1 MSSAASRPLPRR
13 LISAWEA
20 WNRFWFRPTSPV
32 VLGLIRIVGGSII
45 LYVHLAYTVDLQE
58 FFGAHAWIGADDIRV
73 IRQEQPVPL
82 PWTNWDPPPP
92 APPPRS
98 QEEKRLIDT
107 WDWPPDQLLSQG
119 QSMWSIWFHVTDPR
133 AMWIIHGAVLL
144 CLFFFTIGLFTP
156 VTSVLSWIGM
166 ISYIQRSPTSLF
178 GLDTMM
184 NLVMLYLIIGQSGA
198 ALSVDRL
205 ILRYVRTRRALEA
218 GRTRALDLAPQP
230 RISSNLA
237 IHLIQVNLCCIYLV
251 SGLSKLAGPSWWQLN
266 AVWLTMA
273 NPEFSPL
280 YFPPFY
286 AFLSWLCSHRL
297 LWEIAICG
305 ASLFTLFTEISF
317 AFLVWLPRWRFFIIA
332 MALMMHTGIAVF
344 MGLNTFSM
352 MMGVMLLSFVP
363 PQVIEAALAKLRL
376 RAPSM
381 TLVFDPTSPRQRRA
395 VACLRAVDVLEQI
408 STESATSPVQ
418 VAMKGNGRPKP
429 GPALTLEDASGKRL
443 SGPEALHRVLR
454 ALRLVRPV
462 AWLFKMPP
470 LSRVCAAAFITEGRS
485 SEVPLSA

>member
-1 MSSAASRPLPRR
+1 M
-13 LISAWEA
+13 
-20 WNRFWFRPTSPV
+20 
-32 VLGLIRIVGGSII
+32 
-45 LYVHLAYTVDLQE
+45 
-58 FFGAHAWIGADDIRV
+58 
-73 IRQEQPVPL
+73 
-82 PWTNWDPPPP
+82 
-92 APPPRS
+92 
-98 QEEKRLIDT
+98 DT
-107 WDWPPDQLLSQG
+107 WDMPPDQVLSQG
-119 QSMWSIWFHVTDPR
+119 QTMWSIWFHVTNPR
-133 AMWIIHGAVLL
+133 TMWIIHAAVLL
-144 CLFFFTIGLFTP
+144 CMFCFTIGLFTP

-166 ISYIQRSPTSLF
+166 ISYIQRSPISLF

-184 NLVMLYLIIGQSGA
+184 NIVVLYLIIGQSGA

-218 GRTRALDLAPQP
+218 GRTRALDLAPEP
-230 RISSNLA
+230 RISANLA
-237 IHLIQVNLCCIYLV
+237 IRLIQVNLCCIYLV

-317 AFLVWLPRWRFFIIA
+317 AFLVWLPRWRYFMVA
-332 MALMMHTGIAVF
+332 MALAMHTGIAIF

-352 MMGVMLLSFVP
+352 MMAVMLMSFLPV
-363 PQVIEAALAKLRL
+363 QVLETALAKRRL

-381 TLVFDPTSPRQRRA
+381 TLVLDPTSPRQRRA

-408 STESATSPVQ
+408 SIEAATPAVQ
-418 VAMKGNGRPKP
+418 VAVKGNGRPKP

-443 SGPEALHRVLR
+443 SGPEALGRVLT

-470 LSRVCAAAFITEGRS
+470 LSRVCAAAFSTEARS

>member
-1 MSSAASRPLPRR
+1 MSTARPLLPRR
-13 LISAWEA
+13 LASAWEA
-20 WNRFWFRPTSPV
+20 WNRFWFRPASPL
-32 VLGLIRIVGGSII
+32 VLGLVRIVAGCII

-58 FFGAHAWIGADDIRV
+58 FFGARAWIGAEDIRV
-73 IRQEQPVPL
+73 IRQEQPVPR
-82 PWTNWDPPPP
+82 PWTSWDNPKP

-98 QEEKRLIDT
+98 EQEKRLMDA
-107 WDWPPDQLLSQG
+107 WDMPPDQVLSQSA
-119 QSMWSIWFHVTDPR
+119 SMWSIWFHVTDPR
-133 AMWIIHGAVLL
+133 AMWVIHGAILL
-144 CLFFFTIGLFTP
+144 CLFLFTIGLFTP
-156 VTSVLSWIGM
+156 VTSVVSWIGM

-184 NLVMLYLIIGQSGA
+184 NIVLLYLIIGQSGR

-230 RISSNLA
+230 RVSANLA
-237 IHLIQVNLCCIYLV
+237 IRLIQVNLCCIYLV
-251 SGLSKLAGPSWWQLN
+251 SGLSKLAGPSWWQFN

-297 LWEIAICG
+297 LWEIAMSG

-317 AFLVWLPRWRFFIIA
+317 AFLVWLPRWRFFIVI
-332 MALMMHTGIAVF
+332 MALVMHTGIAIF

-352 MMGVMLLSFVP
+352 MMAVMLMSFLP
-363 PQVIEAALAKLRL
+363 ARVIEAALGKLRL

-381 TLVFDPTSPRQRRA
+381 TLAFDPASPRQRRA
-395 VACLRAVDVLEQI
+395 VACLCAVDVLEQI
-408 STESATSPVQ
+408 RIEPSTPSVPVA
-418 VAMKGNGRPKP
+418 VKVNGHPKP
-429 GPALTLEDASGKRL
+429 GPALTMEDASGTRL
-443 SGPEALHRVLR
+443 SGPEAFHRILT

-462 AWLFKMPP
+462 AWLFRIPP
-470 LSRVCAAAFITEGRS
+470 LSRVCAAAFAVETRS